1 MKKLISIALALVLMI
16 SCFAIASVGAAETYT
31 YEVYNLTTSS
41 SPMKY
46 TFESGGATVTNRATY
61 NGNSRC
67 KQIQSPKGFSVT
79 FSVDNLPAGEYDVN
93 LVHIAHEKQYRGVFD
108 VSVNGGEAQT
118 VDFASTGKKKV
129 DVSLDAKAVSNGV
142 DANTVTFTVNT
153 EAGRSTHQ
161 IFLYSI
167 SFVPTGEAGETVV
180 TESTSTTT
188 TTTTTTTV
196 PTPSTPVPD
205 DADTYSYVVYDNMKD
220 AINPPN
226 TDLATEESDNMI
238 IKVTGGI
245 LNKSSNYIT
254 GYNCAQWTDAKDN
267 ISLGFELKNIPAGE
281 YVLTLNT
288 ADNNQARGTFD
299 VTANGVAL
307 GEMNCINK
315 AGKKMTEHAFAT
327 TFKADGRKNPEVTV
341 TPTATTTSRQ
351 IFLYSVVIT
360 KVADYVPTPEVAI
373 TMVEGAALRFN
384 EVIGMRYKATVNTE
398 DVAYYEGKDYTVT
411 MGTLIAPADK
421 FASYEELTFQADA
434 NKFLDVVTTGYFD
447 EDKGTIAGS
456 IVNIKETNVGRNFI
470 ARSYVKLTKD
480 GETYVSYANNNDN
493 TRSIKFL
500 ANAVIDND
508 ALPVN
513 TAQVA
518 LIEKWAAAADW
529 EA

>member
-61 NGNSRC
+61 NGNSRVM
-67 KQIQSPKGFSVT
+67 QFSASKSYSIT
-79 FSVDNLPAGEYDVN
+79 FSVDNLPAGEYDVSFA
-93 LVHIAHEKQYRGVFD
+93 HISQAKQYRGIFD
-108 VSVNGGEAQT
+108 ISVNGVYSQT
-118 VDFASTGKKKV
+118 VDFSGTANKKV
-129 DVSLDAKAVSNGV
+129 NVTLNTKAVSNGT
-142 DANTVTFTVNT
+142 DANTVTFTGAKI
-153 EAGRSTHQ
+153 EGRENQ
-161 IFLYSI
+161 MFLQSI

-238 IKVTGGI
+238 IKVTGGV
-245 LNKSSNYIT
+245 LKKYDNYIA
-254 GYNCAQWTDAKDN
+254 GYNCAQWTDEKDN
-267 ISLGFELKNIPAGE
+267 IALGFELKNIPAGE

-327 TFKADGRKNPEVTV
+327 TFKADGRKNVKVTI
-341 TPTATTTSRQ
+341 TPTATTTNRQ
-351 IFLYSVVIT
+351 IYLHSFVLT

-529 EA
+529 KA